1 MARDPAT
8 GGYWEVASDG
18 GIFTF
23 DAPFLGSMGNKHL
36 NQPIVR
42 HRCGSGWQWLL
53 GGGLRRRDL
62 HLRPGRHVLRLDRR
76 HPPRPA
82 HHRHWPTPSGAGYW
96 LTAADGGV
104 FAFGTAPF
112 YGSLPGSGVVV
123 RNITA
128 VAGAP

>member
-1 MARDPAT
+1 
-8 GGYWEVASDG
+8 VASDG

-23 DAPFLGSMGNKHL
+23 GPGATFYGSTGAIHL
-36 NQPIVR
+36 DQPII
-42 HRCGSGWQWLL
+42 GI
-53 GGGLRRRDL
+53 
-62 HLRPGRHVLRLDRR
+62 
-76 HPPRPA
+76 A
-82 HHRHWPTPSGAGYW
+82 PTPSGAGYW

>member
-1 MARDPAT
+1 
-8 GGYWEVASDG
+8 VASDG

-23 DAPFLGSMGNKHL
+23 GPGATFYGSTGAIHL
-36 NQPIVR
+36 DQPIIR
-42 HRCGSGWQWLL
+42 HCAHAERRGLL
-53 GGGLRRRDL
+53 A
-62 HLRPGRHVLRLDRR
+62 DR
-76 HPPRPA
+76 
-82 HHRHWPTPSGAGYW
+82 
-96 LTAADGGV
+96 ADGGV